1 MPRSTERPL
10 GGSGPARLSD
20 IATEPSGGAAGAPS
34 KPGLRDAAA
43 AFRFR
48 NFRLFWIGALL
59 SNSGTWVQNLTV
71 PYVVFQLTHSSTWV
85 GIAAFSQLAPM
96 AMMSPLGG
104 TIADRLDRRRV
115 LLVTQ
120 VAMGVVAIMMGG
132 AWVTGV
138 ASVPV
143 IIGLVAVGGVITG
156 INAPAW
162 QAFVSELVP
171 RDALLNAVTLNSAQ
185 FNAARAFG
193 PALGGLVLVTLGPGP
208 AFFINAAS
216 YGAVL
221 VALALSATPKRPP
234 VSTPRPR
241 ILSDARATIGYV
253 QDRRGMLACYVAV
266 VALGLF
272 GQPIFSLVIVFAEE
286 VFQVGGLRY
295 GLLSAALGIGSVIA
309 APVVAGPGSG
319 VARSRLAGNSMV
331 VYGIALVCFAAAPI
345 YLLGLLALLIA
356 GGAYLPIAATLNT
369 TLQIQVDEA
378 MRGKVL
384 ALYLTLFTISIPV
397 GSLVQGWSSD
407 VIGARTTVIIAGC
420 AYLAATLAL
429 RRPSWLGHL
438 DD

>member
-1 MPRSTERPL
+1 M
-10 GGSGPARLSD
+10 GRLAA
-20 IATEPSGGAAGAPS
+20 IASAPS
-34 KPGLRDAAA
+34 PGDAPTETPATPPAKPGLRDAAA

-71 PYVVFQLTHSSTWV
+71 PYVVFQLTESSTWV

-96 AMMSPLGG
+96 ALMSPLGG
-104 TIADRLDRRRV
+104 SLADRLDRRRI

-120 VAMGVVAIMMGG
+120 SAMAVVAIAMGV
-132 AWVTGV
+132 AWSSGR

-143 IIGLVAVGGVITG
+143 IIGLVATGGVITG

-171 RDALLNAVTLNSAQ
+171 REALLNAVTLNSAQ

-193 PALGGLVLVTLGPGP
+193 PGLGGLVLVTLGPGP

-216 YGAVL
+216 YVAVL
-221 VALALSATPKRPP
+221 IALSMISLAARQRVT
-234 VSTPRPR
+234 TPRPR
-241 ILSDARATIGYV
+241 VLTDAADTIAYV
-253 QDRRGMLACYVAV
+253 RRHRGMAACHLSV
-266 VALGLF
+266 VVLGLF
-272 GQPIFSLVIVFAEE
+272 GQPVFSLVIVFAEE
-286 VFQVGGLRY
+286 VFRVGGLEY
-295 GLLSAALGIGSVIA
+295 GLLSAALGIGSVLA
-309 APVVAGPGSG
+309 APIIAGPGSG
-319 VARSRLAGNSMV
+319 VARSRLAGVAML
-331 VYGIALVCFAAAPI
+331 VYGVALVAFAATPV
-345 YLLGLLALLIA
+345 YLIGLVALLVA
-356 GGAYLPIAATLNT
+356 GAAYLPIAATLNT

>member
-1 MPRSTERPL
+1 
-10 GGSGPARLSD
+10 
-20 IATEPSGGAAGAPS
+20 
-34 KPGLRDAAA
+34 
-43 AFRFR
+43 
-48 NFRLFWIGALL
+48 LL

-221 VALALSATPKRPP
+221 VALALIATPKRPP

-309 APVVAGPGSG
+309 APVVAGPGYSDAFKAEAVKMVIDG
-319 VARSRLAGNSMV
+319 SR
-331 VYGIALVCFAAAPI
+331 
-345 YLLGLLALLIA
+345 
-356 GGAYLPIAATLNT
+356 PIATVANELDINPGTLGVWVNKYRDAHPIEEDPLT
-369 TLQIQVDEA
+369 PAERIQFRELQAENRELR
-378 MRGKVL
+378 MKNEFLGK
-384 ALYLTLFTISIPV
+384 
-397 GSLVQGWSSD
+397 
-407 VIGARTTVIIAGC
+407 
-420 AYLAATLAL
+420 AASFFAQEY
-429 RRPSWLGHL
+429 R
-438 DD
+438 

>member
-221 VALALSATPKRPP
+221 VALALVATPKRPP
-234 VSTPRPR
+234 VSTPRPP

-309 APVVAGPGSG
+309 APVVAGPG
-319 VARSRLAGNSMV
+319 
-331 VYGIALVCFAAAPI
+331 
-345 YLLGLLALLIA
+345 LGCPEDF
-356 GGAYLPIAATLNT
+356 G
-369 TLQIQVDEA
+369 Q
-378 MRGKVL
+378 
-384 ALYLTLFTISIPV
+384 
-397 GSLVQGWSSD
+397 W
-407 VIGARTTVIIAGC
+407 VIDNI
-420 AYLAATLAL
+420 
-429 RRPSWLGHL
+429 H
-438 DD
+438 

>member
-1 MPRSTERPL
+1 
-10 GGSGPARLSD
+10 
-20 IATEPSGGAAGAPS
+20 
-34 KPGLRDAAA
+34 
-43 AFRFR
+43 
-48 NFRLFWIGALL
+48 LL

-120 VAMGVVAIMMGG
+120 VAMGVGAIMMGG

-221 VALALSATPKRPP
+221 VALALIATPKRPP
-234 VSTPRPR
+234 VSTPRPP

-319 VARSRLAGNSMV
+319 VKLVGDITYIRTWEGWVYLATVIDCFSKMVVGFAMADHMRTGLVTDALQAAIDAGGIQSNAIFHSDHGAQYTSEEFKAFLASNDMVGSMGKTGVCWDNAMAESFFASLKNEFVYRTVFPTRRKAVSGIAHWIEIWYNRSRLHS
-331 VYGIALVCFAAAPI
+331 GIGYRTPVEVHDS
-345 YLLGLLALLIA
+345 YR
-356 GGAYLPIAATLNT
+356 
-369 TLQIQVDEA
+369 DEA
-378 MRGKVL
+378 R
-384 ALYLTLFTISIPV
+384 
-397 GSLVQGWSSD
+397 
-407 VIGARTTVIIAGC
+407 
-420 AYLAATLAL
+420 AA
-429 RRPSWLGHL
+429 
-438 DD
+438 